1 MLNFFI
7 VQEDQKKS
15 EMASLYYTHQ
25 KIKLQPGE
33 VKIVDMKLHLKSS
46 KSLVRGCVLL
56 LH

>member
-7 VQEDQKKS
+7 VKEDQKKI
-15 EMASLYYTHQ
+15 ENGVFILYTPEN
-25 KIKLQPGE
+25 KIQPGE
-33 VKIVDMKLHLKSS
+33 VKIVDMKVHLKSS